1 MQQYGIEWH
10 GKAGNMKKIFR
21 KIYIWFRIQM
31 RILRL
36 LFLRV
41 QKPADAKTPEE
52 MLEEIKK
59 KLKLT

>member
-1 MQQYGIEWH
+1 
-10 GKAGNMKKIFR
+10 MKKIFR